1 MAAKVQIYG
10 GIAKIAL
17 THEYKNATKDTLET
31 KFTFAV
37 DPEMAVAGL
46 TVITEEKELKAKI
59 LAKEKGKEKYE
70 DAVSSGDAAYLVT
83 YDKDQ

>member
-1 MAAKVQIYG
+1 
-10 GIAKIAL
+10 
-17 THEYKNATKDTLET
+17 
-31 KFTFAV
+31 
-37 DPEMAVAGL
+37 MAVAGL

-59 LAKEKGKEKYE
+59 MAKEKGKEKYE